1 MRTMR
6 IGTPWSVQT
15 IDTARPWYTQVTKD
29 QWGAFMAVFLGW
41 IVDAFD
47 FNILAFI
54 LIDIEKSFTVDRALA
69 GALGT
74 VTLITRLVGG
84 TAAGAAADKW
94 GRKYP
99 LMLSVLWF
107 SLFAFLSGFSS
118 SYAMLFGLRALFGIG
133 MGGEWAAGMPLVFE
147 HWPTK
152 LRGTVSGL
160 MLGGWYWGYLLA
172 ALTFQFVYP
181 QFSHAPDLGW
191 RVMFWIAVVPALLT
205 FWIRSRV
212 SESPVWLERQR
223 LLKEAAVRGGAFVQP
238 KVSVG
243 RIFQPDLIL
252 TTIHTTAIIGAFMC
266 VYYSVNFWYPT
277 FLREAGR
284 PTLPYLAAFNFGAIV
299 GVAAW
304 GRLSETRL
312 GRRGAV
318 TITIIVGMAS
328 LPLYLHAT
336 TPLTL
341 GLGALLM
348 GAFGMGIWGMAPAY
362 SNERFPTAV
371 RGVGPGFC
379 YHAGA
384 AIGALMPWVL
394 GRMQDHGLH
403 LTTAMSLA
411 MLVSGIFSATLIWLG
426 PETRGRAFSAD
437 E

>member
-1 MRTMR
+1 M
-6 IGTPWSVQT
+6 S
-15 IDTARPWYTQVTKD
+15 IDTPAVMTPADPTKPWYRQVSRD
-29 QWGAFMAVFLGW
+29 QWRAFWAVFLGW

-47 FNILAFI
+47 FNILTFI

-69 GALGT
+69 GLLGT
-74 VTLITRLVGG
+74 VTLFMRLVGG
-84 TAAGAAADKW
+84 TAAGTAADKW

-118 SYAMLFGLRALFGIG
+118 SYAILFGLRALFGIG

-152 LRGTVSGL
+152 LRGLVSGM

-172 ALTFQFVYP
+172 AVTFQFIYP
-181 QFSHAPDLGW
+181 MFNATPDLGW
-191 RVMFWIAVVPALLT
+191 RVMFWVAIVPALLT
-205 FWIRSRV
+205 FWIRTRV
-212 SESPVWLERQR
+212 PESPVWLERQR
-223 LLKEAAVRGGAFVQP
+223 LLKEAKREGRTVVEP
-238 KVSVG
+238 VMSLG

-252 TTIHTTAIIGAFMC
+252 TTLHTTLVIGSFMC
-266 VYYSVNFWYPT
+266 VYYSVNFYYPT

-284 PTLPYLAAFNFGAIV
+284 PVLPYLAAFNIGAIV
-299 GVAAW
+299 GTAAW

-318 TITIIVGMAS
+318 TITVLVGMAS

-336 TPLTL
+336 TPLWL

-348 GAFGMGIWGMAPAY
+348 GGFGMGIWGMAPAY
-362 SNERFPTAV
+362 TNERFPTAV

-384 AIGALMPWVL
+384 AIGAVMPWLLGKLQVL
-394 GRMQDHGLH
+394 GMK
-403 LTTAMSLA
+403 LTTVMTVA
-411 MLVSGIFSATLIWLG
+411 MLVFGVLAGILIWVG
-426 PETRGRAFSAD
+426 PETRGRAFTAD
-437 E
+437 DD